1 MEPIA
6 KRPHPGHRVAELLNW
21 ETDYKPLIKTIMS
34 IYRIYILPA
43 FLVTIAISC
52 NQPQAAPAKSNA
64 IWDSVVRTVQTA
76 PVKVENVAECIK
88 LNGQIQA
95 NEDHL
100 AKVYALAS
108 GKIKSVNVA
117 LGDKVQKDQTLAVL
131 QSMEVAANSNDLSLA
146 EANVAMTKKNL
157 ETAKDL
163 YEGNLATSRDY
174 TNAQVDYNKA
184 LSELNRARQVLAITG
199 GRNSAYVLKAPLTG
213 YVVERNISGNS
224 EVRQDNN
231 TPLFTVADLS
241 TVWVVANVY
250 ESDINRIHTGDAV
263 MMTTLANPNAPYAG
277 KIDKIYNVLD
287 PATRTMKVRISM
299 PNPKNELMPDMFVT
313 VKVNA
318 QPASSVLTIPSQAIV
333 LDDSKNY
340 VVVKDAKGLH
350 IKEIQL
356 VKRVDNKAYIQGLSE
371 GDQVVTNSQVFI
383 YQALSE

>member
-1 MEPIA
+1 MINYKTAIIPVFGFIIA
-6 KRPHPGHRVAELLNW
+6 V
-21 ETDYKPLIKTIMS
+21 
-34 IYRIYILPA
+34 
-43 FLVTIAISC
+43 SC
-52 NQPQAAPAKSNA
+52 NQPQAAPANPNTV
-64 IWDSVVRTVQTA
+64 WDSVLRTVQTA
-76 PVKVENVAECIK
+76 PATVESVVECIK

-95 NEDHL
+95 NEDHQ

-117 LGDKVQKDQTLAVL
+117 LGDKVQKNQTLAVL

-157 ETAKDL
+157 ETTKDL

-174 TNAQVDYNKA
+174 TSAQVDYNKA
-184 LSELNRARQVLAITG
+184 LSELNRAKQVLAITG
-199 GRNSAYVLKAPLTG
+199 GKNAVYELKAPLTG

-231 TPLFTVADLS
+231 NPLFTVADLS
-241 TVWVVANVY
+241 NVWVIANVY
-250 ESDINRIHTGDAV
+250 ESDISRIHTGDAV
-263 MMTTLANPNAPYAG
+263 KVTTLANPNTPLDG

-299 PNPKNELMPDMFVT
+299 ANPTIALMPDMFVT

-318 QPASSVLTIPSQAIV
+318 QPASSMLTIPSQAIV
-333 LDDSKNY
+333 MDDSKNY

-350 IKEIQL
+350 IKEITL
-356 VKRVDNKAYIQGLSE
+356 IKRVDPKAYVEGLVE
-371 GDQVVTNSQVFI
+371 GEQVVTNSQVFI

>member
-1 MEPIA
+1 MINYKMLIIA
-6 KRPHPGHRVAELLNW
+6 
-21 ETDYKPLIKTIMS
+21 
-34 IYRIYILPA
+34 A
-43 FLVTIAISC
+43 FGLVIIISC
-52 NQPQAAPAKSNA
+52 NRPQAAPAKSNTV
-64 IWDSVVRTVQTA
+64 WDSVVRTVQTA
-76 PVKVENVAECIK
+76 PVTVENVSECIK

-117 LGDKVQKDQTLAVL
+117 LGDKVQKNQTLAVL

-157 ETAKDL
+157 ESTKDL

-174 TNAQVDYNKA
+174 TSAQVDYNKA
-184 LSELNRARQVLAITG
+184 LSELNRAKQVQAITG
-199 GRNSAYVLKAPLTG
+199 GRNAVYELKAPLTG

-231 TPLFTVADLS
+231 NPLFTVADLS
-241 TVWVVANVY
+241 TIWVIANVY
-250 ESDINRIHTGDAV
+250 ESDINHIHTGDAV
-263 MMTTLANPNAPYAG
+263 LVTTLANPNKPYEG
-277 KIDKIYNVLD
+277 RIDKIYNVLD

-299 PNPKNELMPDMFVT
+299 PNPNIELMPDMFVT

-318 QPASSVLTIPSQAIV
+318 QPASSTLTIPSQAIV
-333 LDDSKNY
+333 LDNSKNY

-350 IKEIQL
+350 IREIQL
-356 VKRVDNKAYIQGLSE
+356 IKRVDPKAYIQGLSE
-371 GDQVVTNSQVFI
+371 GEQVVTNSQVFI